1 MIDESRVQAA
11 FDRLSQTAEAAKARA
26 TRVYLEE
33 YGGHL
38 IGLIMKELDDVP
50 ATTRKETAR
59 ADPRYVEHLKRLY
72 KAVHEDEWWRN
83 ERALAIALI
92 DAWRTAEASSRGRDR
107 IG

>member
-1 MIDESRVQAA
+1 MIDESAIQAA

-33 YGGHL
+33 FGGHL
-38 IGLIMKELDDVP
+38 IGLIMKELDGVP

-59 ADPRYVEHLKRLY
+59 ADPRYAEHLKALH
-72 KAVHEDEWWRN
+72 KAVHDDEWWRN
-83 ERALAIALI
+83 ERALSIALI
-92 DAWRTAEASSRGRDR
+92 EAWRTYEASSRGRDK